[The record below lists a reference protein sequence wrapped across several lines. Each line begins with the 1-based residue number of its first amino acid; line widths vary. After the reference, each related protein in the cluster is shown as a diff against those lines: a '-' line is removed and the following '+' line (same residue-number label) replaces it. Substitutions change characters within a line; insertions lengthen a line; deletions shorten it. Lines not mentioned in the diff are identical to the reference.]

1 MRRVIVLYNAYK
13 LRLDKIFRL
22 GYSTFLFFKT
32 RQQISYSIL
41 RIFFASYY
49 TYMISD
55 VFVKIRSKRLNNYM
69 VLSPHAARQ
78 KTREEISQYYKLR
91 LYKYIHR

>member
-22 GYSTFLFFKT
+22 GYSTFLFFQNKT
-32 RQQISYSIL
+32 INLSSNFDASFRPIIHSY
-41 RIFFASYY
+41 
-49 TYMISD
+49 D

-69 VLSPHAARQ
+69 VLSPHAAQQ